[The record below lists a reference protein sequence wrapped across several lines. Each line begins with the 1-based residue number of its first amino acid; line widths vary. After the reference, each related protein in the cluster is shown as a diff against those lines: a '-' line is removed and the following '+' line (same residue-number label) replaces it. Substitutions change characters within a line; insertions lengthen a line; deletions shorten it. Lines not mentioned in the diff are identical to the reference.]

1 MAKPKKVYLVAKYFA
16 RPKNRK
22 MTSVK
27 GYMKDPDNIAW
38 DEQVGITLGIKERD
52 MNTAKIVLNITDQK
66 IERNGF
72 QTDKS
77 FMELFEYFYN
87 ASPKELGQQLR
98 SVGISVAEKTDGN
111 QGNVPENQTTDVLG
125 EAEASTGPEPTAAA
139 EPAVA

>member
-1 MAKPKKVYLVAKYFA
+1 
-16 RPKNRK
+16 
-22 MTSVK
+22 
-27 GYMKDPDNIAW
+27 MKDPANIAW
-38 DEQVGITLGIKERD
+38 DEQVGICVGIKEKD

-87 ASPKELGQQLR
+87 TSPRELGQQLR

-111 QGNVPENQTTDVLG
+111 QGNVPENQATDVSG
-125 EAEASTGPEPTAAA
+125 EAEAGARSEPAATA
-139 EPAVA
+139 EPIEP